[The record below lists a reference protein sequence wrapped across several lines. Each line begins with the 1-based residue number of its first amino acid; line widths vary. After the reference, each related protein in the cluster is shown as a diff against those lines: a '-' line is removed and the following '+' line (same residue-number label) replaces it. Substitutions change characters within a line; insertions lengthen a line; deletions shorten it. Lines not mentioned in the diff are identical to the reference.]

1 MPYTKEELKNVD
13 FYTEFVSK
21 LRTSYLEDLQEF
33 ATIGFRKNNIVYSF
47 EDIISSN
54 GIEDVDVSNS
64 SLYYD
69 YLTKEQQ
76 ELSKT
81 LITQS
86 YPRYIKNSSLE
97 QIIDRSISELATES
111 FADVLPGESQNGDVI
126 TNEDPTNY
134 DRWLI
139 ENNQKRKF
147 VDLAVYYGKDY
158 ALGTLITLTDAQLAS
173 IPNGEPIG

>member
-1 MPYTKEELKNVD
+1 MPYTKEELQNVD

-21 LRTSYLEDLQEF
+21 LRTSYLEDLQEY
-33 ATIGFRKNNIVYSF
+33 AEIGFRNNGILYSF

-54 GIEDVDVSNS
+54 GVENVDVTNS

-76 ELSKT
+76 DLAKT
-81 LITQS
+81 SNTQS
-86 YPRYIKNSSLE
+86 YPRYIKNNSLE
-97 QIIDRSISELATES
+97 KIVDRSISELATES
-111 FADVLPGESQNGDVI
+111 FAEVLPDETENGNVI
-126 TNEDPTNY
+126 TNEDPTDY

-147 VDLAVYYGKDY
+147 IDLAVYYGKEHVLD
-158 ALGTLITLTDAQLAS
+158 TIVTLTDAQIAS
-173 IPNGEPIG
+173 IPDGEPIG

>member
-1 MPYTKEELKNVD
+1 MPYTKEELQNVD

-21 LRTSYLEDLQEF
+21 LRTSYLEDLQEY
-33 ATIGFRKNNIVYSF
+33 AEIGFRNNGILYSF

-54 GIEDVDVSNS
+54 GVENVDVTNS

-76 ELSKT
+76 DLAKT
-81 LITQS
+81 SNTQS
-86 YPRYIKNSSLE
+86 YPRYIKNNSLE
-97 QIIDRSISELATES
+97 KIVDRSISELATES
-111 FADVLPGESQNGDVI
+111 FATVLPGGSENGNVI
-126 TNEDPTNY
+126 TNDDPENY

-147 VDLAVYYGKDY
+147 VDLAIYYGQDY
-158 ALGTLITLTDAQLAS
+158 VLDILVTLTDGEIAT
-173 IPNGEPIG
+173 IPDGEPIG